1 MTIDVNL
8 PSHAHQVPQVGCP
21 NIEPVTIAKQVNISP
36 NGAILL
42 VIIIRF
48 LVLKIKF
55 AIDNSAMQVKEA
67 KPIQADG
74 TCTYIIL
81 TLSPCK

>member
-1 MTIDVNL
+1 MIIDVNL
-8 PSHAHQVPQVGCP
+8 ASHAHQVPQVGCP
-21 NIEPVTIAKQVNISP
+21 HNEPVIIAKQVNIKP

-42 VIIIRF
+42 LIIIKF
-48 LVLKIKF
+48 LVLKIKL
-55 AIDNSAMQVKEA
+55 AIDNKAIQVKED